1 MKNTKRIISILLLCA
16 ILLTS
21 FTACGKKDNT
31 ENGGTDGQG
40 ENEQEV
46 QKIENPKI
54 TYLDKTW
61 ADFGNYSEGL
71 IAAKDK
77 TSGLWGYIDKTGEYI
92 IEPAF
97 YDAFPFSEGLA
108 AVKTVTGF
116 YSFID
121 KTGKEVIKGEYSD
134 VSSSQGKIAGYE
146 KYYKFNKGYALV
158 NLGEAG
164 FINAK
169 PTLIDTKGNIIK
181 GNEIE
186 YIDFKDCGDFLVGVN
201 DIYNS
206 NSDTNGIY
214 DFKYDKIADCSG
226 IFSSTDNKYVMTK
239 IQNIGNENDK
249 YTYRAYDGKGNVV
262 FDEKDLIGKLGV
274 DCDYYIKNEY
284 VIAEKRTNGVNTCAV
299 YDLQLNE
306 IIAPGKYNSAAPIS
320 DDLFIMKN
328 NAGNWAIIDKSGK
341 EYLPFESER
350 HSDGIEWGKMF
361 DVAMQISENGIM
373 HYVVNNEDGS
383 QSAKYFDIQTKEAK
397 DSLVLKGSDGQY
409 IFSSAARGCSYDN
422 EKSGIYYLKLS
433 SINRGV
439 QSRFEVFNSRG
450 ESIGELTLVIN
461 RNRNNNQLPFKE
473 DCIPFLREN
482 IAPVQSPNGG
492 GVTLAIIG

>member
-1 MKNTKRIISILLLCA
+1 MKNTKRIISVLLLCA

-21 FTACGKKDNT
+21 FTACGKKDNA
-31 ENGGTDGQG
+31 ENSSTAGQG
-40 ENEQEV
+40 ENAQEA
-46 QKIENPKI
+46 QKIEDPKI

-61 ADFGNYSEGL
+61 EELGLYSEGL

-77 TSGLWGYIDKTGEYI
+77 TSGLWGYIDKTGEYV

-121 KTGKEVIKGEYSD
+121 KMGKEVIKGEYSD

-186 YIDFKDCGDFLVGVN
+186 YIDFKDCGEFLVGVN
-201 DIYNS
+201 DIYYS
-206 NSDTNGIY
+206 RSDINGIY

-226 IFSSTDNKYVMTK
+226 EFCSTDNKYVVTK
-239 IQNIGNENDK
+239 TYNSDNENDE

-262 FDEKDLIGKLGV
+262 FDEKDLISKLGT
-274 DCDYYIKNEY
+274 DCEYYIKNEY

-306 IIAPGKYNSAAPIS
+306 IIAPGKYNSAFPIS
-320 DDLFIMKN
+320 DDLFIVTN
-328 NAGNWAIIDKSGK
+328 NAGNWAIIDKTGK
-341 EYLPFESER
+341 EYLPFESGR
-350 HSDGIEWGKMF
+350 HSDGLVWGKTF

-383 QSAKYFDIQTKEAK
+383 KSAKYFDIQTKEVK
-397 DSLVLKGSDGQY
+397 DTPVLTAATDKSIY
-409 IFSSAARGCSYDN
+409 YSAARGCSYDN
-422 EKSGIYYLKLS
+422 EKSGVYYLGISGNKY
-433 SINRGV
+433 
-439 QSRFEVFNSRG
+439 EVFNSKG
-450 ESIGELTLVIN
+450 ESIGILTLVIN
-461 RNRNNNQLPFKE
+461 NGVHSLYKP

-492 GVTLAIIG
+492 GFTLAIIG

>member
-1 MKNTKRIISILLLCA
+1 MKNMKRIISVLLLCA

-21 FTACGKKDNT
+21 FTACGKKDNA
-31 ENGGTDGQG
+31 ENGGTDGQS
-40 ENEQEV
+40 ENVQEV
-46 QKIENPKI
+46 QKNENPKI

-61 ADFGNYSEGL
+61 AELGLYSEGL

-77 TSGLWGYIDKTGEYI
+77 TSGLWGYIDKTGEYV

-134 VSSSQGKIAGYE
+134 ISTSLAGLK
-146 KYYKFNKGYALV
+146 KYYNFNKGYALV
-158 NLGEAG
+158 NLGG
-164 FINAK
+164 DSHNVK

-181 GNEIE
+181 GNEID
-186 YIDFKDCGDFLVGVN
+186 YIDFEDCGDFLVGVN
-201 DIYNS
+201 DIYSS

-226 IFSSTDNKYVMTK
+226 IFASTDNKYVMTK
-239 IQNIGNENDK
+239 TRNYDNENDE
-249 YTYRAYDGKGNVV
+249 YTYRAYDGNGNVV
-262 FDEKDLIGKLGV
+262 FDEKDLIGKLGA
-274 DCDYYIKNEY
+274 DCEYYIKNEY
-284 VIAEKRTNGVNTCAV
+284 VIAKKNMNSVNTCAV

-306 IIAPGKYNSAAPIS
+306 IIAPGKYKSAFPIS
-320 DDLFIMKN
+320 DDLFIVTN
-328 NAGNWAIIDKSGK
+328 NAGNWAIIDKTGK
-341 EYLPFESER
+341 EYVPFESGR
-350 HSDGIEWGKMF
+350 HSDGLVWGKTF
-361 DVAMQISENGIM
+361 DVAIQISENGIM

-383 QSAKYFDIQTKEAK
+383 QSAKYFDIQTKEVK
-397 DSLVLKGSDGQY
+397 DTPVLTAATDKSIY
-409 IFSSAARGCSYDN
+409 YSAARGCSYDN
-422 EKSGIYYLKLS
+422 EKSGIYYLGISGNKY
-433 SINRGV
+433 
-439 QSRFEVFNSRG
+439 EVFNSKG
-450 ESIGELTLVIN
+450 ESIGNLTLVIN
-461 RNRNNNQLPFKE
+461 HGVHSVYEP

-492 GVTLAIIG
+492 GFTLAIIG

>member
-1 MKNTKRIISILLLCA
+1 MKNTKRIISVLLLCA

-21 FTACGKKDNT
+21 FTACGKKDNA
-31 ENGGTDGQG
+31 ENSSTAGQG
-40 ENEQEV
+40 ENAQEA
-46 QKIENPKI
+46 QKIEDPKI

-61 ADFGNYSEGL
+61 AELGLYSEGL

-77 TSGLWGYIDKTGEYI
+77 TSGLWGYIDKTGEYV

-121 KTGKEVIKGEYSD
+121 KMGKEVIKGEYSD
-134 VSSSQGKIAGYE
+134 VFDRFNQ
-146 KYYKFNKGYALV
+146 YKGFYKGYAHV
-158 NLGEAG
+158 NTKNTNTTEPSGLS
-164 FINAK
+164 NAK
-169 PTLIDTKGNIIK
+169 EALIDTKGNIIK
-181 GNEIE
+181 AYEGFDTKKFDDYENCGEFL
-186 YIDFKDCGDFLVGVN
+186 FKEGDIG
-201 DIYNS
+201 S
-206 NSDTNGIY
+206 AIY

-226 IFSSTDNKYVMTK
+226 EFCSTDNKYVVTK
-239 IQNIGNENDK
+239 TYNSDNENDK

-262 FDEKDLIGKLGV
+262 FDEKDLIGKLGT
-274 DCDYYIKNEY
+274 DCEYYIKNEY

-306 IIAPGKYNSAAPIS
+306 IIAPGKYRSAAPIS

-328 NAGNWAIIDKSGK
+328 NADNWAIIDKTGK
-341 EYLPFESER
+341 EYLPFESGR
-350 HSDGIEWGKMF
+350 HSDGIVWGKMF

-383 QSAKYFDIQTKEAK
+383 KSAKYFDIQTKEVK

-409 IFSSAARGCSYDN
+409 IFTSAARGCSYDN

-439 QSRFEVFNSRG
+439 QSRFEVFNSKG

-473 DCIPFLREN
+473 DCIPFLKEN